1 VKAGNCKCRRSW
13 DNGKA
18 RCGPKVAGIGDGG
31 KEELDAEL
39 WRNKGVRREVI
50 AKNGHILGLISESK

>member
-1 VKAGNCKCRRSW
+1 V
-13 DNGKA
+13 
-18 RCGPKVAGIGDGG
+18 GDGD

-50 AKNGHILGLISESK
+50 IKMVTYWGW